1 MPTLELDT
9 FNNGSVSSD
18 CALFNQQLLNYSECF
33 ASNAVS
39 GGSVLNYTAKVVK
52 STNFPNNENVF
63 VGIIEEIFCEPFI
76 AIETDKTG
84 SKNKIVKYYSPF

>member
-1 MPTLELDT
+1 MES
-9 FNNGSVSSD
+9 NGPVSST
-18 CALFNQQLLNYSECF
+18 CALANQELLEYSQCF
-33 ASNAVS
+33 AANAAS

-84 SKNKIVKYYSPF
+84 SKNKIVKYYSYF

>member
-1 MPTLELDT
+1 MES
-9 FNNGSVSSD
+9 NGPVSST
-18 CALFNQQLLNYSECF
+18 CALANQELLEYSQCF
-33 ASNAVS
+33 AANAAS

-52 STNFPNNENVF
+52 STNFPINENVF

-84 SKNKIVKYYSPF
+84 SKNKIVKYYSYF